1 MDELLRTVTVTLHR
15 HTDYTAVWTAVA
27 DHRQGRSGCGRS
39 RAGRD
44 AVTVSA
50 HPLDSGIIGQVVRT
64 GKQALLG
71 RSHLADAGG
80 AWAAAGYE
88 SLLATPVV
96 IDRRCEAVIGLSD
109 LRADQFD
116 DSDALLMRTLAE
128 QVAAALRGAAL
139 REESDRRATRL
150 NVVAEVA
157 RALRAPETVEQAL
170 HDAAQAISR
179 YTGYS
184 GLTAWLVEPAMGR
197 APGGLC
203 ARPRHRR
210 LHRAARPGRRRH
222 PGGGDHCG
230 QGAAPRP
237 RRRPPRLLLAGPRP
251 EQLRPDR
258 PRDGRGTPVP
268 LRS

>member
-1 MDELLRTVTVTLHR
+1 M
-15 HTDYTAVWTAVA
+15 
-27 DHRQGRSGCGRS
+27 
-39 RAGRD
+39 
-44 AVTVSA
+44 SA
-50 HPLDSGIIGQVVRT
+50 HPLDSGVIGQVVRT

-170 HDAAQAISR
+170 HDAAAGDQPLHAATPGSPPGWSSPPGASAGR
-179 YTGYS
+179 SLRATAAPMSTS
-184 GLTAWLVEPAMGR
+184 GLRVPTGAG
-197 APGGLC
+197 
-203 ARPRHRR
+203 
-210 LHRAARPGRRRH
+210 H
-222 PGGGDHCG
+222 PGSGDHVG

-237 RRRPPRLLLAGPRP
+237 GRRPSRVLLAGPRP

-258 PRDGRGTPVP
+258 PGDGGGTRARR
-268 LRS
+268 RS